1 MQVKRNIYFL
11 QDATSANASE
21 IFTNATGETLTIQ
34 VEGTATSFSFQLLGC
49 SDFYSEDFY
58 ALTGF
63 TTAFDPIAT
72 ITAKGIYTFGI
83 EGISKFKVNLTA
95 VSGGSVT
102 IFGKMTQG
110 V

>member
-11 QDATSANASE
+11 QGANSAQASD
-21 IFTNATGETLTIQ
+21 IQCNVTGETLTIQ
-34 VEGTATSFSFQLLGC
+34 VEGDATSFSFQLLGC

-83 EGISKFKVNLTA
+83 EGISKLKVNLTA

-102 IFGKMTQG
+102 VFGKMTQG

>member
-11 QDATSANASE
+11 QDVNSTGASAVH
-21 IFTNATGETLTIQ
+21 TNVSGETLTIQ
-34 VEGTATSFSFQLLGC
+34 VDGDATSFSFQLLGC
-49 SDFYSEDFY
+49 SDFYSDDFY

-72 ITAKGIYTFGI
+72 ITTKGIYTFGI
-83 EGISKFKVNLTA
+83 EGISKMKVNLTA

-102 IFGKMTQG
+102 VFGKMTQG